1 MEKNVVSFVFK
12 MTTKTQRG
20 HYYMIKIYVMDTNV
34 LIQSP
39 NALFSFEDNLVV
51 LPMVVLEEL
60 DHLKKADGETGA
72 NARKCI
78 RLLEELRQKGN
89 LLEGVSLENGGIC
102 WVEKN
107 FVDVEL
113 PVDLS
118 LEVADNRI
126 LKVCLGLKKSRKEQ
140 VVLVTKDIL
149 LRIKA
154 QVLDLCAEDFISE
167 QVIAHDRQYTGRC
180 EVYAPDELFKDFK
193 KKGIP
198 VDEVYQLDE
207 NEKAFCPNLLE
218 NQFVIIK
225 SDQARKKTHLGRV
238 EHGILRKLEFKKSS
252 PYGISPRNAGQY
264 FLQEALMQPAEKA
277 PLVIVKGMAGTS
289 KTFYSL
295 AVGLEKLMNHP
306 TGEYRKILVCKV
318 IEALCEAAENGK
330 EVVVLVELRA
340 RFDEENNI
348 RWSRMLE
355 EAGCQIIYGLEHYK
369 VHSKLCLITRRGENG
384 IQYITQIGTGN
395 YNEKTARLYTDLS
408 LMTANEQIGMDAA
421 RVFQALAKGEVVEDM
436 EHLLVAP
443 KCLQSKVIEKIEEQ
457 IQKQKNGET
466 AYIGLKMNSLTDKRI
481 IDKLID
487 ASKAGVKIDMIVRG
501 ICCLIPGVEGETE
514 NIHVISVVGRFLE
527 HSRIYI
533 FGNGEEAQYY
543 IGSADFMTRNTVK
556 RVEVAAPVYSERLKK
571 RLQDLFDLMLSD
583 NKKARKED
591 AKGTYSVVECK
602 RQPINSQELLYQE
615 AYAKAAVNSSNQ
627 LEAAVQQT
635 ENKVIE

>member
-306 TGEYRKILVCKV
+306 TGEYRKILVCRPNAQFDEGIGFLPGDEQEKISPLMRPVLDNLEQLLDSNEDERYKDEEVLRDKV
-318 IEALCEAAENGK
+318 EEIYSRGFIQAEALNFIRGRSIVKTYLIIDEAQNTTP
-330 EVVVLVELRA
+330 
-340 RFDEENNI
+340 D
-348 RWSRMLE
+348 
-355 EAGCQIIYGLEHYK
+355 QIKGI
-369 VHSKLCLITRRGENG
+369 ITRAGKDTK
-384 IQYITQIGTGN
+384 II
-395 YNEKTARLYTDLS
+395 
-408 LMTANEQIGMDAA
+408 
-421 RVFQALAKGEVVEDM
+421 
-436 EHLLVAP
+436 LLGRSESDRPSV
-443 KCLQSKVIEKIEEQ
+443 
-457 IQKQKNGET
+457 
-466 AYIGLKMNSLTDKRI
+466 
-481 IDKLID
+481 
-487 ASKAGVKIDMIVRG
+487 
-501 ICCLIPGVEGETE
+501 PG
-514 NIHVISVVGRFLE
+514 
-527 HSRIYI
+527 
-533 FGNGEEAQYY
+533 
-543 IGSADFMTRNTVK
+543 
-556 RVEVAAPVYSERLKK
+556 
-571 RLQDLFDLMLSD
+571 
-583 NKKARKED
+583 
-591 AKGTYSVVECK
+591 
-602 RQPINSQELLYQE
+602 
-615 AYAKAAVNSSNQ
+615 
-627 LEAAVQQT
+627 
-635 ENKVIE
+635 